1 MPPRGKQPLKGPPQ
15 GGMVIRASS
24 WDGRVWRITDTLAGD
39 YPPLAAPSSPTASP
53 SVPPRPRVPG
63 SAMCGGWSPAHVAPV
78 HVPSAPLGSFF
89 FYIPGRNEGLRQWPA
104 FRVNQ
109 AKADVFFLPCHCRE
123 GKAREPKMLWLE
135 KDGWGRMDEWTD
147 G

>member
-1 MPPRGKQPLKGPPQ
+1 MPPRGKQPLRGLPQ

-24 WDGRVWRITDTLAGD
+24 WDGRVWRITDTIAGD

-53 SVPPRPRVPG
+53 SVPSRPHIPRQCDVRRLVAGPRGPCACPQCSSG
-63 SAMCGGWSPAHVAPV
+63 I
-78 HVPSAPLGSFF
+78 FF
-89 FYIPGRNEGLRQWPA
+89 FYIPGRNEGLRHWPV

-123 GKAREPKMLWLE
+123 GKVRGPKMLWLE